1 MPVTLCPVLLLG
13 LKDQIRKVCQEA
25 YLVCGE
31 GEEQGGAWMEKVS
44 LQLFSCNC
52 VCNITVLTEI
62 PVIEFLID
70 QRLCYI

>member
-1 MPVTLCPVLLLG
+1 
-13 LKDQIRKVCQEA
+13 VCQEA

-44 LQLFSCNC
+44 LQLFPCNC